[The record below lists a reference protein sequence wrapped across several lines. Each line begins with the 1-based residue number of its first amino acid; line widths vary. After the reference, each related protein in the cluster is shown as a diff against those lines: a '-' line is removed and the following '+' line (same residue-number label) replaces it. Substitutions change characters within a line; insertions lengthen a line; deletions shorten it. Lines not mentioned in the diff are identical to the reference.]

1 MPCWR
6 ACGPGSLAE
15 DEISNR
21 IGQPFEYWNAVGT
34 TAALAIPGL
43 LWLGSRRAGSLWG
56 RALAYPG
63 VGLAVLAILLTQSRG
78 ALAAAVLG
86 VIAWLVIVPLRLR
99 TLPVI
104 LLPMAGAAAVGAWA
118 LSKDAF
124 AATAP
129 SLAVK
134 ESVGSEFGL
143 LLFALAAL
151 LLAAGLRSTS
161 SSTAAA
167 YPPTC
172 ATARG

>member
-1 MPCWR
+1 M
-6 ACGPGSLAE
+6 
-15 DEISNR
+15 
-21 IGQPFEYWNAVGT
+21 
-34 TAALAIPGL
+34 
-43 LWLGSRRAGSLWG
+43 
-56 RALAYPG
+56 
-63 VGLAVLAILLTQSRG
+63 LAILLTQSRG

-134 ESVGSEFGL
+134 ESVGTEFGL
-143 LLFALAAL
+143 LLFALAAA
-151 LLAAGLRSTS
+151 LLAAGFAVNAFLDGGRIPTHLRHRAGVTAVATAAGHRAPRRWAPSRSAIAGWRGRSPTGSTS
-161 SSTAAA
+161 
-167 YPPTC
+167 
-172 ATARG
+172 